1 MIGDRQR
8 RRAPRRFYSEQVD
21 QSVDAMFPWA
31 LDEEVLHGHRRRHD
45 LGSNSRIAWHQRAVR
60 QGWPVAP
67 DRRVKPF
74 RPRWID
80 GVIDGIDPFHVRTKP
95 GLPGEV
101 EGEVDAETAGFGHR
115 VNQARKRRPRV
126 TTEII
131 SLGEIGR
138 RYQ

>member
-1 MIGDRQR
+1 M
-8 RRAPRRFYSEQVD
+8 V
-21 QSVDAMFPWA
+21 PWA

-74 RPRWID
+74 RPCWID
-80 GVIDGIDPFHVRTKP
+80 GVIDGIDPFHVRAKP

-101 EGEVDAETAGFGHR
+101 NDGQYFPDGDWEQGANTIFTPLAVGDRLGVPAASSSTGSYLHPDGHS
-115 VNQARKRRPRV
+115 K
-126 TTEII
+126 
-131 SLGEIGR
+131 
-138 RYQ
+138 